1 MRLEVE
7 GGEEELGLK
16 GIGKGMEAR
25 IDKGVSIGE
34 GTNGIGQEE
43 ERKDGRMKE
52 VRSGRV
58 EVDLILG
65 RT

>member
-52 VRSGRV
+52 VRLGRV
-58 EVDLILG
+58 EVELILG

>member
-34 GTNGIGQEE
+34 GTYGIGQEE

-58 EVDLILG
+58 EVELILG

>member
-1 MRLEVE
+1 MGLEVE
-7 GGEEELGLK
+7 GGEEESGLE

-58 EVDLILG
+58 EVELILG

>member
-34 GTNGIGQEE
+34 GIDGIGQEE

-58 EVDLILG
+58 EVELILG